1 MGAED
6 VEEVGAEEVEESF
19 GEVVKFLEVAVLDL
33 ERNTQRHVIQSN
45 LCDEDFNISVYP
57 STVRPLSDA

>member
-1 MGAED
+1 MGAEE
-6 VEEVGAEEVEESF
+6 VEEVGAEESF

-33 ERNTQRHVIQSN
+33 EGNTQRQVIQSN

-57 STVRPLSDA
+57 STVWPVSVA